1 MFKKELLKQL
11 SALLVGSNLIFG
23 QVVEEMKSP
32 DFIKSIVFKSQ
43 NEIYQLPIVTLE
55 ETFEISFDDLN
66 ADERNYYYRIKY
78 FNYDWT
84 PSGLFQTEFIKGFDN
99 LRIENYRTSF
109 NTLQPYTHYKLKLP
123 NDKTQFLISGNYI
136 LEIYN
141 EEDIMIFSRKFL
153 IHEDKAN
160 IGAAIYRSR
169 DLRFYNT
176 HQSVQFYISPVEGEF
191 FRDAENLVHTVILQN
206 EQWGT
211 AITGVKPQYFN
222 GNRLEYRYDQLTRFE
237 GGNEYLFFDTKDIRI
252 TGSNVGSVELNRL
265 YESYLNTNFLRRGYP
280 YSFNS
285 DINGDFFIKTVEG
298 TEDESIEADYS
309 WVHFGLS
316 APKFLE
322 GQDVYIFG
330 KFNNYNLSNENK
342 MYYNPSLEI
351 YEGVMLLKQGLYNY
365 KYVAKTPDKLLI
377 NTLSD
382 SHASTENRYLIL
394 VYYSEFGTRHD
405 ALIGFGETSSFEIL
419 D

>member
-1 MFKKELLKQL
+1 MFKKGLLKQL
-11 SALLVGSNLIFG
+11 SLLLVGFNLIFG
-23 QVVEEMKSP
+23 QVVGEMNSP
-32 DFIKSIVFKSQ
+32 DFIKSIIFKSQ
-43 NEIYQLPIVTLE
+43 NETYQLPIVTLGE
-55 ETFEISFDDLN
+55 IFEISFDDLN

-84 PSGLFQTEFIKGFDN
+84 PSSLFQTEFIKGFDN

-141 EEDIMIFSRKFL
+141 EEDIMVFSRKFL
-153 IHEDKAN
+153 IYEEKVN

-169 DLRFYNT
+169 DLSFYNT
-176 HQSVQFYISPVEGEF
+176 HQSVQFYISPQDGEF
-191 FRDAENLVHTVILQN
+191 LRDPENLVHTVILQN
-206 EQWGT
+206 EQWNT
-211 AITGVKPQYFN
+211 AVTGIKPQYFN
-222 GNRLEYRYDQLTRFE
+222 GNRLEYRYDEHTRFE

-285 DINGDFFIKTVEG
+285 DINGDFFIRTVEG

-309 WVHFGLS
+309 WVHFSLS

-322 GQDVYIFG
+322 GQEVYIFG
-330 KFNNYNLSNENK
+330 KYNNYNLSNENK
-342 MYYNPSLEI
+342 MYFNPSLEI
-351 YEGVMLLKQGLYNY
+351 YEGVMLLKQGIYNY
-365 KYVAKTPDKLLI
+365 KYVVKTSDKLLT
-377 NTLSD
+377 NSLCD

-394 VYYSEFGTRHD
+394 VYYNEFGTRHD
-405 ALIGFGETSSFEIL
+405 ALIGYGETSSFEIL